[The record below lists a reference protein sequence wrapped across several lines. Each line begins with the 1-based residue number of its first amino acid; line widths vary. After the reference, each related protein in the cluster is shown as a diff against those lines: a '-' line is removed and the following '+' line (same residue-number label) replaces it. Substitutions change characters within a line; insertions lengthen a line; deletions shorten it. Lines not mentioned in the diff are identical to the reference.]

1 MRRMSSRLRLRKT
14 EAAAEAPTSSFG
26 GCETNPARRQFRGF
40 PILPARRNRSGF
52 FIFPDADRAPADSK
66 TYAKTRS
73 YWAWVPPLYF
83 IEGPAERGGSLA
95 LRRLLHVNGR
105 WQRAGGYAHK
115 RAVSPVVFEGAVGAV
130 RRFGVLQAQVDS
142 VLLGGFCGVLCGA
155 CRGGFHAAVDSRERA
170 DVLDARV
177 RVGDFRHRRRRILHA
192 RARRKVAVVFR
203 RHTQRLLQG
212 GRFCSGRARRS

>member
-1 MRRMSSRLRLRKT
+1 MSGRLRLRKT

-40 PILPARRNRSGF
+40 PILPARRTRSGF

-66 TYAKTRS
+66 TYAENPFALGMGAPALFYRR
-73 YWAWVPPLYF
+73 
-83 IEGPAERGGSLA
+83 PAERGGSLA

-142 VLLGGFCGVLCGA
+142 VLLGGFCGVLC
-155 CRGGFHAAVDSRERA
+155 AASGNDR
-170 DVLDARV
+170 
-177 RVGDFRHRRRRILHA
+177 
-192 RARRKVAVVFR
+192 
-203 RHTQRLLQG
+203 RLLRYG
-212 GRFCSGRARRS
+212 SIGRHFQQRA